1 MCHPQGQQDDE
12 IELDIDELPND
23 VLYKLLQF
31 VRKYAPLPE
40 DPTPEPARAAASA
53 PAGGSRPKKNKPMS
67 KTEQESR
74 IQEIRG
80 KLHGLKSG
88 QAAVESE
95 EGESMC

>member
-1 MCHPQGQQDDE
+1 M
-12 IELDIDELPND
+12 
-23 VLYKLLQF
+23 LYKLLQF

-40 DPTPEPARAAASA
+40 DPAPEPARAAAVAAAA
-53 PAGGSRPKKNKPMS
+53 PTGGARPKKNKPMS

-95 EGESMC
+95 EGESMSTPPGGFAFT